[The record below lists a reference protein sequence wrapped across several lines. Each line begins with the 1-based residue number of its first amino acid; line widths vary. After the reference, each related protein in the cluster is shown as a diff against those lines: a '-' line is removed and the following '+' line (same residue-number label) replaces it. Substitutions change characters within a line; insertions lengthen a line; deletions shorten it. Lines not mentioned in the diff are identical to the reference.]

1 MEKGQTPTTPAVSVF
16 FGLAVALD
24 MMLAEGLPKLFARH
38 AKIAGLA
45 RNGAKSMGLSILPEE
60 KYASNTVTAIRASDK
75 LNVSKLLQLLENE
88 HGVVLAGGQGN
99 LSGKIFRIGHL
110 GWVTEKD
117 IKEVLDAIAGVIP
130 QASS

>member
-1 MEKGQTPTTPAVSVF
+1 
-16 FGLAVALD
+16 
-24 MMLAEGLPKLFARH
+24 
-38 AKIAGLA
+38 
-45 RNGAKSMGLSILPEE
+45 
-60 KYASNTVTAIRASDK
+60 
-75 LNVSKLLQLLENE
+75 LLENE

-117 IKEVLDAIAGVIP
+117 IKEVLDAIAKVIP

>member
-1 MEKGQTPTTPAVSVF
+1 
-16 FGLAVALD
+16 
-24 MMLAEGLPKLFARH
+24 
-38 AKIAGLA
+38 
-45 RNGAKSMGLSILPEE
+45 MGLSILPEE
-60 KYASNTVTAIRASDK
+60 KYASNTVTAIKASGK

-88 HGVVLAGGQGN
+88 HGVVLAGGQGS

-117 IKEVLDAIAGVIP
+117 IKEVLDAIAKVIP